1 MSTPNGRGLLIG
13 SVVGVGVLI
22 VLGVLTAGPVQVEG
36 PRWSPPAV
44 TPTPIELPGASPGSR
59 LPQTVEADPLLTRI
73 IGIVLAVLAAI
84 AIAALITAVVVYI
97 VRRIRE
103 RRRLL
108 RRGSVNGEVGGGI
121 VSSSD
126 GAVPAPVMRRGI
138 ARALQILDEQ
148 REPSDAV
155 VEAWLGLEETA
166 ADAGAGRD
174 PAETPAEYTARIVQR
189 FDTDNTAAQALL
201 RLYQDVR
208 FGGRA
213 ADAASVAAARDCLLR
228 LQSSWHETRESVG

>member
-44 TPTPIELPGASPGSR
+44 TPTPIQLPGASPGSR
-59 LPQTVEADPLLTRI
+59 LPQTAEADPLFLRI
-73 IGIVLAVLAAI
+73 VGVVLAVLAAV
-84 AIAALITAVVVYI
+84 AVAALVAAIVVFI
-97 VRRIRE
+97 VRRIRQ

-108 RRGSVNGEVGGGI
+108 RRRAVSGDVGGGV
-121 VSSSD
+121 VSASG

-166 ADAGAGRD
+166 ADAGAGRE

-189 FDTDNTAAQALL
+189 FDTDNAAAQALL

-208 FGGRA
+208 FGGRT

-228 LQSSWHETRESVG
+228 LQASWHETREAVR

>member
-1 MSTPNGRGLLIG
+1 MTTPNARGLLIG

-44 TPTPIELPGASPGSR
+44 TPTPLQLPGASPGSR
-59 LPQTVEADPLLTRI
+59 LPQTVAADPLLERI
-73 IGIVLAVLAAI
+73 VGIILEVLFAVAVA
-84 AIAALITAVVVYI
+84 AVVAVIVVVI

-108 RRGSVNGEVGGGI
+108 RRREVLGEVGGG
-121 VSSSD
+121 VASASD
-126 GAVPAPVMRRGI
+126 GSVPAPVMRRGI
-138 ARALQILDEQ
+138 ARALQILDE
-148 REPSDAV
+148 RRAPSDAV
-155 VEAWLGLEETA
+155 IEAWLGLEEAA
-166 ADAGAGRD
+166 ADAGAGRN

-189 FDTDNTAAQALL
+189 FDTDTAAAQSLL

-208 FGGRA
+208 FGGRT
-213 ADAASVAAARDCLLR
+213 ADAATVAAARDSLLR
-228 LQSSWHETRESVG
+228 LQSSWHEVPEASR